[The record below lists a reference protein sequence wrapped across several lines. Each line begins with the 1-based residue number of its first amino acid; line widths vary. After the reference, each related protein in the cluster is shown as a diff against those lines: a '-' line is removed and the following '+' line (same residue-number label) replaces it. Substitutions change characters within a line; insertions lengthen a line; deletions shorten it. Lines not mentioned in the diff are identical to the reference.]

1 MSWNQIH
8 HCRPYLICRWKGQE
22 MKRRDRR
29 MSDKEDIPEL
39 NGTIRTLVEMLSQS
53 IETPQQQQEIIKQM
67 IRLQLHTYLLQK
79 QIHESLDEILDERKM
94 IIEKI
99 VDKFVTPFMYM
110 LFIALVWLVFTNFK
124 P

>member
-1 MSWNQIH
+1 
-8 HCRPYLICRWKGQE
+8 
-22 MKRRDRR
+22 
-29 MSDKEDIPEL
+29 MSDKEDIPQL
-39 NGTIRTLVEMLSQS
+39 NGTIKTLVDMLSQS

>member
-1 MSWNQIH
+1 
-8 HCRPYLICRWKGQE
+8 
-22 MKRRDRR
+22 
-29 MSDKEDIPEL
+29 MSDKEDIPQL
-39 NGTIRTLVEMLSQS
+39 NGTIKTLVDMLSQS
-53 IETPQQQQEIIKQM
+53 IDTPQQQQEIIKQM
-67 IRLQLHTYLLQK
+67 IRLQLRTYLLQK